1 MTHLSSRPTALF
13 TTGALVL
20 LAGLAAAAEV
30 ADVKRS
36 TTARANASASGGSR
50 GAAGVGHAY
59 AVTRTSGEWVE
70 VQFDGRKAWL
80 RRSDLAVR
88 AGAVKRVTAQSGLR
102 VRAGA
107 GANHRSLGT
116 LPTGALI
123 ADRGGSAVWRKISF
137 GGKDG
142 WVAARFLRVVSDGAT
157 SAGLVGA
164 LDGRSASGGS
174 GRSTTAAAATVA
186 PAGGNSGGGSGGGG
200 GSAAGG
206 LPSAGSGIAW
216 QGGRRIGS
224 IDLVRIDGKP
234 VARSTADAF
243 VRMREAAR
251 REGVRLRVV
260 SGFRT
265 QAEQE
270 VLYRRYRQGRG
281 NLAARPGH
289 SNHQNG
295 KALDLNTRDSG
306 VLRWLNRNASRF
318 GFRRTVPSEP
328 WHWEVR

>member
-1 MTHLSSRPTALF
+1 MTHLSSRTTALL
-13 TTGALVL
+13 TTGTLVL
-20 LAGLAAAAEV
+20 LAGFAAAAEV
-30 ADVKRS
+30 ADVKRGGA
-36 TTARANASASGGSR
+36 ARASASASGRSQ
-50 GAAGVGHAY
+50 GAAAAGDAY

-70 VQFDGRKAWL
+70 VQFDHRKAWL
-80 RRSDLAVR
+80 RRSDLTVR

-123 ADRGGSAVWRKISF
+123 ADRGGNAVWRKISF
-137 GGKDG
+137 GGKTG
-142 WVAARFLRVVSDGAT
+142 WVGARFLRLVSEGST

-164 LDGRSASGGS
+164 IEGR
-174 GRSTTAAAATVA
+174 AAE
-186 PAGGNSGGGSGGGG
+186 GGGG
-200 GSAAGG
+200 GGGTSTVAAATTAPVNGGSSSSSSARADLPAAGT
-206 LPSAGSGIAW
+206 GIAY

-234 VARSTADAF
+234 VARSTADAYE
-243 VRMREAAR
+243 RMRQAAR
-251 REGVRLRVV
+251 RDGVRLRVV

-281 NLAARPGH
+281 NLAAKPGF